1 MDYNEIKQIIDDN
14 IKPNTNQ
21 DITAI
26 VANLVMTGMI
36 DYTRDS
42 ITDIVNQGFGAG
54 AFTWLNVEHGSVI
67 PYPQMSAGRARVVRI
82 LKDNVEYEDGEATIG
97 GVNGVTIKRHA
108 LVICLE
114 ATNES
119 ANDGMQE
126 TVGDRFAVIQYDNE
140 IIFTLSEP
148 TQGVENKL
156 YINLSSGTMKVWHN
170 GSWIDLT
177 FSLTTSDDGDIEFTG
192 DGTPA
197 NPLHA
202 SVANKIPYKTIDTS
216 VTEPDLAQL
225 NAHGTDRVDFPNLNR
240 IYLLN
245 GAKWTY
251 VETIDL

>member
-1 MDYNEIKQIIDDN
+1 MDYNDIKQLIDDN
-14 IKPNTNQ
+14 IQPNTSQ

-42 ITDIVNQGFGAG
+42 IINVVNQGFGAG
-54 AFTWLNVEHGSVI
+54 AFTWLDVEHGAVI
-67 PYPQMSAGRARVVRI
+67 PYPSMSAGRARVVRI

-97 GVNGVTIKRHA
+97 GVNGITIKRHA

-114 ATNES
+114 ATNEM

-126 TVGDRFAVIQYDNE
+126 TVGDRFAVIQSDNE
-140 IIFTLSEP
+140 IIFTSEEP

-156 YINLSSGTMKVWHN
+156 YINLSSGTMKVWYN
-170 GSWIDLT
+170 GGWIDLT
-177 FSLTTSDDGDIEFTG
+177 FNLTTSNDGDIEFTG

-197 NPLHA
+197 NPLQA
-202 SVANKIPYKTIDTS
+202 TVANKIPYKAIDTS
-216 VTEPDLAQL
+216 VVEPDLAQL

-251 VETIDL
+251 IETIDL